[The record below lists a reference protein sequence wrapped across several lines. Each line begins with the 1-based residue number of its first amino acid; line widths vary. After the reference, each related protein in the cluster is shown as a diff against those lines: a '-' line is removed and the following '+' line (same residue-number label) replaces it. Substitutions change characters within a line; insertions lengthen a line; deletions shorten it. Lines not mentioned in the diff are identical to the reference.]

1 MVKRL
6 LVILLAALFLPD
18 AAHACSCAKLSPCS
32 TLWTADAVFIGRA
45 QSVVEKR
52 RGHQVTRFV
61 VEEWLRGERVGA
73 ELTTFSCGIG
83 GSCDYGFE
91 QGTRYLVHA
100 SRRAD
105 ATWSVSLCGGTAPLA
120 QATDDLKY
128 IRDALAHPGPGT
140 VTGIAILNIDQGER
154 KLSRSIADARVVLRS
169 SREERTTR
177 TDKEGNFRVRGCAGR
192 GYTLT
197 WRLRPPTS
205 PSDRSASPSARTRA
219 RHPSSRSDAEPR
231 ERLASAKASA
241 RESRE

>member
-18 AAHACSCAKLSPCS
+18 AAHACSCAKLRPCW
-32 TLWTADAVFIGRA
+32 TFWTADAVFIGRA

-52 RGHQVTRFV
+52 RGDQVTRFV
-61 VEEWLRGERVGA
+61 VEEWLRGERLGA
-73 ELTTFSCGIG
+73 ELTTFSYGVG
-83 GSCDYGFE
+83 GSCDYGFD

-140 VTGIAILNIDQGER
+140 VMGMAILNIDQGER
-154 KLSRSIADARVVLRS
+154 KVSRPISDARVVLRS
-169 SREERTTR
+169 SREERTAR
-177 TDKEGNFRVRGCAGR
+177 TDKEGSFRFEAVPAGES
-192 GYTLT
+192 TLT
-197 WRLRPPTS
+197 VEAPAAHQPIRPK
-205 PSDRSASPSARTRA
+205 RIAVGK
-219 RHPSSRSDAEPR
+219 DACAQLFFTI
-231 ERLASAKASA
+231 ER
-241 RESRE
+241 